1 MDFFTNVV
9 GSYGY
14 DGLAL
19 IVLLLLFFG
28 IQFYYYGVVYR
39 RIPRYRINMLPVRR
53 ESEPPVSVVIVT
65 QEDMQFVEE
74 RLPMFLTQDYS
85 DYEVVLVYV
94 GSNED
99 FLIELSQVELRY
111 PRLRVITIRQQT
123 RFPISN
129 KQALNFG
136 IKASRY
142 EHILFSTSDTLLTSD
157 RWLRLM
163 ARGFTR
169 ADIVLG
175 YCGVEYCGGLGNR
188 LMRTQRLAESMQ
200 WLSWAVRGRA
210 YRGIR
215 NSMGFTKSVY
225 MSVKGFNHLNM
236 NMGEDDLFIGSLA
249 ASNAVCVIMSP
260 RATVRQKAWG
270 GLSWWL
276 GARRYFGHTF
286 RYYGRSVR
294 NFVEREGCT
303 RLLFFLTAAAAMAF
317 MPDEIRIA
325 AAVVVLLRYGI
336 VVSAVNA
343 VRRRLG
349 EKHVMVTYFIH
360 DLLGPVT
367 DGILAL
373 SRRMFKD
380 ETVWR

>member
-1 MDFFTNVV
+1 
-9 GSYGY
+9 
-14 DGLAL
+14 
-19 IVLLLLFFG
+19 
-28 IQFYYYGVVYR
+28 
-39 RIPRYRINMLPVRR
+39 
-53 ESEPPVSVVIVT
+53 
-65 QEDMQFVEE
+65 
-74 RLPMFLTQDYS
+74 
-85 DYEVVLVYV
+85 
-94 GSNED
+94 
-99 FLIELSQVELRY
+99 
-111 PRLRVITIRQQT
+111 
-123 RFPISN
+123 
-129 KQALNFG
+129 
-136 IKASRY
+136 
-142 EHILFSTSDTLLTSD
+142 
-157 RWLRLM
+157 
-163 ARGFTR
+163 
-169 ADIVLG
+169 
-175 YCGVEYCGGLGNR
+175 
-188 LMRTQRLAESMQ
+188 
-200 WLSWAVRGRA
+200 
-210 YRGIR
+210 
-215 NSMGFTKSVY
+215 
-225 MSVKGFNHLNM
+225 M

-286 RYYGRSVR
+286 RYYGMSVR

-349 EKHVMVTYFIH
+349 EKHVMATYFIH